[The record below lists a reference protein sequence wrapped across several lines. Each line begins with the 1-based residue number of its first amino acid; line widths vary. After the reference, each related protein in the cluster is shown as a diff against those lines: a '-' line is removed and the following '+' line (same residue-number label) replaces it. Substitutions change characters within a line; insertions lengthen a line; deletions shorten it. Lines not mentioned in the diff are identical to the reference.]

1 MELGYFAA
9 DTLGVTLYQIK
20 GTLVANEIHPITLG
34 PWRLDLPVDVDSDI
48 LSGTELGFWVTLGKT
63 LHLYVVVREKQ
74 CWLFVL
80 NKKAIRECEQATMF
94 AGQTLKERIVEIK
107 PAIRAAFRWK
117 GVEWEQV
124 EYDGATHGRGDA
136 ADLVKDRAKQGAD
149 EPVSRAQDRAQS
161 YRSESSMTLRCPR
174 APRPFWRWV
183 GIPSGNCRKRRS
195 SPRTAR

>member
-20 GTLVANEIHPITLG
+20 GTLVANEIHPMQLG

-48 LSGTELGFWVTLGKT
+48 LSGTELGFWVTLGKM

-80 NKKAIRECEQATMF
+80 DRKALQLCGQATMF
-94 AGQTLKERIVEIK
+94 AGDTLKERITEIK
-107 PAIRAAFRWK
+107 PAIRAAFRWS

-124 EYDGATHGRGDA
+124 EYDGGTHGRGNARTESDGSEI
-136 ADLVKDRAKQGAD
+136 RATNSGSK
-149 EPVSRAQDRAQS
+149 SRS
-161 YRSESSMTLRCPR
+161 
-174 APRPFWRWV
+174 
-183 GIPSGNCRKRRS
+183 
-195 SPRTAR
+195 